1 MRRLVLQT
9 YQSRLA
15 VEAKKLMQQSVTDL
29 SNTIAAGALSSFDE
43 YKYHTGRIAGLRD
56 AIDFIDE
63 AIAVLDGKERS

>member
-1 MRRLVLQT
+1 
-9 YQSRLA
+9 
-15 VEAKKLMQQSVTDL
+15 MQQSVADL